1 MPDFADSRFLCLIVL
16 PNHLRGAVRMLK
28 HRLALLAHNPSAFV
42 SGGVFPERNSWEQA
56 PDTFIELGSYY
67 ERAPWWALDGQKLTD
82 IPSYHQWVEMWTEL
96 CRLFKKFTVYVDFQV
111 LWDILEDTDFPEEL
125 FSKKLFS
132 QDVLNE
138 LAPFC
143 MGLCPK
149 SRKVH
154 IFRKETRCVGCSK
167 QPASCYSGLFF
178 KFYKIIHLIGVSRA
192 QTNSILLTPAD
203 SASLTTSNQTSMKE
217 SPRSPLIESIV
228 LAPPFLASPA
238 SLPTKQTATFPCLE
252 IAAEQMEG
260 RGEKSEHNFSCDC
273 GEMLLMEA
281 GENPRLHNGVKVCRL
296 CSRYCTL
303 YEMGDFVG
311 DFVGDERV
319 PPEYARMDTWISS
332 PPPGD

>member
-154 IFRKETRCVGCSK
+154 IFRKETR
-167 QPASCYSGLFF
+167 
-178 KFYKIIHLIGVSRA
+178 
-192 QTNSILLTPAD
+192 
-203 SASLTTSNQTSMKE
+203 E
-217 SPRSPLIESIV
+217 
-228 LAPPFLASPA
+228 
-238 SLPTKQTATFPCLE
+238 CLE

-319 PPEYARMDTWISS
+319 PPDYFLSFVVLL
-332 PPPGD
+332 PGEDNQVGIN